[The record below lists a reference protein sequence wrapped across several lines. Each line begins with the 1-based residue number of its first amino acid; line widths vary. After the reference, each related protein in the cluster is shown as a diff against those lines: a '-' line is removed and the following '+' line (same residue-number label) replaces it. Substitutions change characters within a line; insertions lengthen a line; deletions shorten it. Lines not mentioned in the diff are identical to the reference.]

1 LPNIPEVIPISI
13 SLYIYNL
20 KLNLIKIA
28 QGKCYNPVAT
38 KTLAKVA
45 SDV

>member
-1 LPNIPEVIPISI
+1 LPNIPEVISI
-13 SLYIYNL
+13 YIYIYL
-20 KLNLIKIA
+20 KLYLIKIA